1 MVRIFVRYKRRLSR
15 KIQPPKPVSE
25 RIAELSVNPVVKLR
39 RHWSS
44 PGWRLR
50 FPVGYAKSSVEIS
63 GPATQRALLDSRRY
77 QNVFQH
83 VRLLAIGSPL
93 SFPMLQKGD
102 IVRREG
108 DFSAPEGIFQI
119 WDIFWPNQRENRKRL
134 I

>member
-50 FPVGYAKSSVEIS
+50 FPVGYATSSAEIS
-63 GPATQRALLDSRRY
+63 GPPRNGPYWTVAATKMCPNTLGYWLSALPSASPCSKKAISSGERVTSPHPRESSR
-77 QNVFQH
+77 
-83 VRLLAIGSPL
+83 S
-93 SFPMLQKGD
+93 
-102 IVRREG
+102 
-108 DFSAPEGIFQI
+108 GIFFGPI
-119 WDIFWPNQRENRKRL
+119 RGKTGNG
-134 I
+134 